1 MSNEQLECD
10 AVTGKTGKLEAEK
23 NGWRNR
29 MNQPVTITVLSA
41 LRHNRIP
48 AAFGRAVSGPKRR
61 ESAQ

>member
-29 MNQPVTITVLSA
+29 MNQPVTQ
-41 LRHNRIP
+41 LRLRL
-48 AAFGRAVSGPKRR
+48 
-61 ESAQ
+61 